1 MRKLL
6 KGIAVAVLSTGLL
19 LGMLASASLKG
30 LGFASMGGV
39 YNPAVHGVPEL
50 ANWFLLL
57 GVFWPLWAIVA
68 LGLAALAQKFP
79 AK

>member
-6 KGIAVAVLSTGLL
+6 NCLAVAVLSIGLI
-19 LGMLASASLKG
+19 LGMLANASLKG

-50 ANWFLLL
+50 ANWFLFL

-68 LGLAALAQKFP
+68 LGLSMLAKKFP